1 MEEDNLNVDIFSIF
15 VKEVF
20 QEVRHR
26 LVGDVTADNNV
37 PEAKSTSA
45 EPTNIVWYWKSTAED
60 IDLLEDSN
68 WVGNGKW
75 QSFNMHKWDL

>member
-20 QEVRHR
+20 EEVWHR

-37 PEAKSTSA
+37 PVAKSA

-68 WVGNGKW
+68 RVKNGKL